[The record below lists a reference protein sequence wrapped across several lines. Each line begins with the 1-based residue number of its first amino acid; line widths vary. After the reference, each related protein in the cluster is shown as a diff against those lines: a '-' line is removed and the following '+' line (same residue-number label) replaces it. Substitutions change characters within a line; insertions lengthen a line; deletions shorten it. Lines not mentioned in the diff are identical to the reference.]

1 MWAAHA
7 RAPPGTHESRTRGQW
22 DGAGAGVLGIRIF
35 KPPPPAGSDAY
46 PVLGT
51 PEGSGACS
59 RSTSPGDQPR
69 SSRGLVPPGSHPGS
83 LGVWSRDVDKHN

>member
-35 KPPPPAGSDAY
+35 KPPPPRVLMLTQCWGPPRGVVPAAGA
-46 PVLGT
+46 LLL
-51 PEGSGACS
+51 E
-59 RSTSPGDQPR
+59 TSPGAA
-69 SSRGLVPPGSHPGS
+69 VGSCPQGHTQGP
-83 LGVWSRDVDKHN
+83 